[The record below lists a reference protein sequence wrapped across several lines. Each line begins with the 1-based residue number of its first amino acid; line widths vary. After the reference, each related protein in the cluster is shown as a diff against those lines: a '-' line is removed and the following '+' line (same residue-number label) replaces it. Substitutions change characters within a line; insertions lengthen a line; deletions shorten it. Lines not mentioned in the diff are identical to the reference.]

1 MVNTKNL
8 SMTPYEICESYRT
21 AKDPNKQIKILAQLN
36 CTNTDFIVQILKE
49 NNEPLKK
56 RPYQKKEPTPYRPYK
71 KEEAVNNTQ
80 EVKRAKLP
88 EAVSDAIRR
97 RISELDQIIEVTR
110 KSLEKNEK
118 TREELQEFLWIH
130 TKKD

>member
-8 SMTPYEICESYRT
+8 SMTPHEICESYRT

-56 RPYQKKEPTPYRPYK
+56 RPYQRKEPTPYRPYK

-80 EVKRAKLP
+80 EAKRAKLP
-88 EAVSDAIRR
+88 EAVSDAIHR
-97 RISELDQIIEVTR
+97 RIAELEETIE
-110 KSLEKNEK
+110 N
-118 TREELQEFLWIH
+118 
-130 TKKD
+130 TKKVLENHIRQKKELEDFLKDR

>member
-8 SMTPYEICESYRT
+8 SMTPHEICESYRT

-36 CTNTDFIVQILKE
+36 CTNTDCIVQILKE

-56 RPYQKKEPTPYRPYK
+56 RPYQRKEPTPYRPYK
-71 KEEAVNNTQ
+71 KEKAVNNTQ
-80 EVKRAKLP
+80 EAKKAKLP

-97 RISELDQIIEVTR
+97 RIAELEETIE
-110 KSLEKNEK
+110 N
-118 TREELQEFLWIH
+118 
-130 TKKD
+130 TKKVLENHIRQKKELEDFLKDR

>member
-8 SMTPYEICESYRT
+8 SMTPHEICESYRT

-56 RPYQKKEPTPYRPYK
+56 RPYQRKEPTPYRPYK

-80 EVKRAKLP
+80 EAKKTELP
-88 EAVSDAIRR
+88 KAVSDAIRR
-97 RISELDQIIEVTR
+97 RIAELEETIE
-110 KSLEKNEK
+110 N
-118 TREELQEFLWIH
+118 
-130 TKKD
+130 TKKVLENHIGQKKELEDFLKDR

>member
-8 SMTPYEICESYRT
+8 SMTPHEICESYRT

-56 RPYQKKEPTPYRPYK
+56 RPYQRKEPTPYRPYK

-80 EVKRAKLP
+80 EAKRCELP
-88 EAVSDAIRR
+88 KAVSDAILR
-97 RISELDQIIEVTR
+97 RIAELEETIE
-110 KSLEKNEK
+110 N
-118 TREELQEFLWIH
+118 
-130 TKKD
+130 TKKVLENHTGQKKELEDFLKDR

>member
-8 SMTPYEICESYRT
+8 SMTPHEICESYRT

-56 RPYQKKEPTPYRPYK
+56 RPYQRKEPTPYRPYK

-80 EVKRAKLP
+80 EAKRSKLP
-88 EAVSDAIRR
+88 NTVSDAIRR
-97 RISELDQIIEVTR
+97 RIAELEETIE
-110 KSLEKNEK
+110 N
-118 TREELQEFLWIH
+118 
-130 TKKD
+130 TKKVLENHIGQKKELEDFLKDR

>member
-8 SMTPYEICESYRT
+8 SMTPHEICESYRT

-56 RPYQKKEPTPYRPYK
+56 RPYQRKEPTPYRPYK

-80 EVKRAKLP
+80 EAKRTKLP

-97 RISELDQIIEVTR
+97 RIAELEETIENTKQV
-110 KSLEKNEK
+110 LENHIRQKK
-118 TREELQEFLWIH
+118 ELEDFL
-130 TKKD
+130 KDR

>member
-8 SMTPYEICESYRT
+8 SMTPHEICESYRT

-36 CTNTDFIVQILKE
+36 CTNTDCIVQILKE

-56 RPYQKKEPTPYRPYK
+56 RPYQRKEPTPYRPYK

-80 EVKRAKLP
+80 EAKRAKLP

-97 RISELDQIIEVTR
+97 RIAELEETIE
-110 KSLEKNEK
+110 N
-118 TREELQEFLWIH
+118 
-130 TKKD
+130 TKKVLENHIGQKKELEDFLKDR

>member
-8 SMTPYEICESYRT
+8 SMTPHEICESYRT

-56 RPYQKKEPTPYRPYK
+56 RPYQRKEPTPYRPYK

-80 EVKRAKLP
+80 EAKRTKLP

-97 RISELDQIIEVTR
+97 RIAELEETIE
-110 KSLEKNEK
+110 N
-118 TREELQEFLWIH
+118 
-130 TKKD
+130 TKKVLENHIRQKKELEDFLKDR

>member
-1 MVNTKNL
+1 MVNTNNL

-56 RPYQKKEPTPYRPYK
+56 RPYQRKEPTPYRPYK

-80 EVKRAKLP
+80 EAKKSELP
-88 EAVSDAIRR
+88 KAVSDAIRR
-97 RISELDQIIEVTR
+97 RIAELEETIE
-110 KSLEKNEK
+110 N
-118 TREELQEFLWIH
+118 
-130 TKKD
+130 TKKVLENHIGQKKELEDFLKDR

>member
-56 RPYQKKEPTPYRPYK
+56 RPYQRKEPTPYRPYK

-80 EVKRAKLP
+80 EAKKSELP
-88 EAVSDAIRR
+88 KAVSDAIRR
-97 RISELDQIIEVTR
+97 RIAELEETIE
-110 KSLEKNEK
+110 N
-118 TREELQEFLWIH
+118 
-130 TKKD
+130 TKKVLENHIGQKKELEDFLKDR

>member
-8 SMTPYEICESYRT
+8 SMTPHEICESYRT

-56 RPYQKKEPTPYRPYK
+56 RPYQRKEPTPYRPYK

-80 EVKRAKLP
+80 EAKRAKLP

-97 RISELDQIIEVTR
+97 RIAELEETIE
-110 KSLEKNEK
+110 N
-118 TREELQEFLWIH
+118 
-130 TKKD
+130 TKKVLENHIGQKKELEDFLKDR